1 LAYVQAR
8 PELKSKLEDMLVV
21 RHYLDVFIEIMR
33 LLPDWEIEFTV
44 DLVPETQPIHK
55 APYCMAPTQLREL
68 KEQLQ
73 ELLDQGFICVCT
85 IGSTSVF
92 YEEEGRVYAAVH
104 RL

>member
-1 LAYVQAR
+1 LAYVQAK
-8 PELKSKLEDMLVV
+8 PELKSKLEDILEV

-44 DLVPETQPIHK
+44 DLSPKTQPIHK
-55 APYCMAPTQLREL
+55 APYHMAPTELREL

-73 ELLDQGFICVCT
+73 ELLDQGFICVCAM
-85 IGSTSVF
+85 GSTSVF
-92 YEEEGRVYAAVH
+92 CEEEGRVM